1 VLDIDGI
8 YDISVLDIDGIY
20 DGLVL
25 DIDGIYEGSV
35 FLAIY
40 KKKCSSIK

>member
-1 VLDIDGI
+1 
-8 YDISVLDIDGIY
+8 
-20 DGLVL
+20 VL

-40 KKKCSSIK
+40 KKKCSSIKWCST